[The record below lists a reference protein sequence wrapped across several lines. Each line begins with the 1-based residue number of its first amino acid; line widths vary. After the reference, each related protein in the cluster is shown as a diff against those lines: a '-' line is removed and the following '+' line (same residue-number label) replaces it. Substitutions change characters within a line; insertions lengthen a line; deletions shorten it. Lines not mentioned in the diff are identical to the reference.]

1 MVEAYLH
8 PIRVVHYGLGAIG
21 SSIARLTAAQRGVR
35 IVGGI
40 ERDPAK
46 VGRDVGDV
54 IGLSGNTGLST
65 GAHLHWELSIYGIA
79 VDPLQFTEQPLRA
92 PQ

>member
-1 MVEAYLH
+1 
-8 PIRVVHYGLGAIG
+8 
-21 SSIARLTAAQRGVR
+21 
-35 IVGGI
+35 
-40 ERDPAK
+40 
-46 VGRDVGDV
+46 V

-65 GAHLHWELSIYGIA
+65 GAHLHWELRIYGIA